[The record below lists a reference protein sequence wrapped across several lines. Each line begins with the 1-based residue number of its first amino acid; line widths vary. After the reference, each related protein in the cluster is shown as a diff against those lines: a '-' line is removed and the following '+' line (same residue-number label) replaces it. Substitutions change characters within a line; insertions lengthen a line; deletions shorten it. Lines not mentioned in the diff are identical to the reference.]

1 MQEARVRLEHNTRGP
16 TMARGENF
24 FSSAHVGP
32 TLVHQTRPVDM
43 FKKIKDNIYAYI
55 RACEY
60 QVWHTQRQRMH
71 DLLLA
76 PPQGAGGGPG
86 SSALFLLP
94 RGRVRGAR
102 QGRTK
107 RAERESRENTWFEI
121 NPVRVMK
128 SCTGN

>member
-1 MQEARVRLEHNTRGP
+1 
-16 TMARGENF
+16 MARGENF

-76 PPQGAGGGPG
+76 PPQGGQGG
-86 SSALFLLP
+86 
-94 RGRVRGAR
+94 VRGPPPSSFFPVGSGAR
-102 QGRTK
+102 GK
-107 RAERESRENTWFEI
+107 AEQKEPRESHERTLGL
-121 NPVRVMK
+121 K
-128 SCTGN
+128 SILYG